1 MTAGNTALALAALG
15 TGIGKSRRGESLPR
29 PHFRFSHTSLVPFL
43 IAAFRP
49 RTMASS
55 VPLKEAYLEKKS
67 PKSFMGYHPWQKRY
81 FTLYFDRFVYKKSKA
96 DDGEEDLGV

>member
-1 MTAGNTALALAALG
+1 
-15 TGIGKSRRGESLPR
+15 
-29 PHFRFSHTSLVPFL
+29 
-43 IAAFRP
+43 
-49 RTMASS
+49 MASN

-96 DDGEEDLGV
+96 DESEEDLGV